1 MMCLTVPAAPVIW
14 AGITATSS
22 PAPLLAQAAGGGLV
36 AFLPLVLIMVIFYVL
51 LILPAQKRQKK
62 TAAMQQAL
70 KNGDKVLTS
79 GGVYGTIAGLEE
91 TAVLV
96 RVAEQVKLRV
106 ARSAIV
112 EILEPDA
119 AKEIQ

>member
-1 MMCLTVPAAPVIW
+1 MMTLTVLAAPSMW
-14 AGITATSS
+14 AGIAASS

-62 TAAMQQAL
+62 TAQMQQAL

-112 EILEPDA
+112 EILEAD
-119 AKEIQ
+119 AKENQ

>member
-1 MMCLTVPAAPVIW
+1 MMCLTVLAVPITW
-14 AGITATSS
+14 TGITAAGS
-22 PAPLLAQAAGGGLV
+22 PVPLLAQAAGGGLV

-62 TAAMQQAL
+62 TVAMQQAL
-70 KNGDKVLTS
+70 KNGDKVLTT
-79 GGVYGTIAGLEE
+79 GGVYGTIVGLEE
-91 TAVLV
+91 GAVMV

-106 ARSAIV
+106 ARTAIV
-112 EILEPDA
+112 EILEAD